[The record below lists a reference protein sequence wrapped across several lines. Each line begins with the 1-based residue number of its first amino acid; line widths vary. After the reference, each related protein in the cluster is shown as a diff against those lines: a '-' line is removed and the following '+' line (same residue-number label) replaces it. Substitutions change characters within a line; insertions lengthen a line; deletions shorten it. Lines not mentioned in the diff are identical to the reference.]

1 MNAVRI
7 DPTMES
13 LCFALERLRQD
24 YQSVL
29 QELADA
35 KLQIAQLTL
44 AAQMNHDTIVNRHVM
59 HLLRQ
64 LRREVDRWDL
74 REVRPVSERTS
85 NQYRVYVRS
94 KPGMYAQYDGYVDVW
109 VREDQD
115 IFDQAV
121 RELRRTS
128 FPDRSRDM
136 WRLDRIEA
144 RS

>member
-44 AAQMNHDTIVNRHVM
+44 AAQMNHDTIVNRHVCTCCDNCGGK
-59 HLLRQ
+59 LI
-64 LRREVDRWDL
+64 
-74 REVRPVSERTS
+74 
-85 NQYRVYVRS
+85 
-94 KPGMYAQYDGYVDVW
+94 DGICA
-109 VREDQD
+109 RCDQ
-115 IFDQAV
+115 
-121 RELRRTS
+121 
-128 FPDRSRDM
+128 
-136 WRLDRIEA
+136 
-144 RS
+144 